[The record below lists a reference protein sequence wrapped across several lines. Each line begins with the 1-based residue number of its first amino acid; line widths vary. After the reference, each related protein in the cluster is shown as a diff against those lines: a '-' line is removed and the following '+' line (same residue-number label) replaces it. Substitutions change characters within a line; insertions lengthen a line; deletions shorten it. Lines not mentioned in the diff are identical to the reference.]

1 MKRIVTIGGG
11 TGQFTLLSGLKKYPF
26 ELSAIVT
33 MADDG
38 GSTGVLRDELGVL
51 PPGDIRQCLVALSES
66 DKTLRELF
74 LYRFESGALKGH
86 NFGNLFL
93 SALEKMTGNFNEA
106 VKKAAEIL
114 RIRGKVIPVTL
125 DNVRLVARFPDGRR
139 VEHENNL
146 GKEKITPDTTLFL
159 NPLPIANPEAINVI
173 LNADAV
179 ILGPGNFY
187 LSLIPNLLVPGI
199 IEALKKTPAKK
210 IYICNLMNK
219 ENHTGGFTVSD
230 YLEVLSRYTN
240 GNLFDYVVYNTQQP
254 PEELLSRYAEEGEF
268 VEHARSARLCGLTQ
282 SSSINEKHP
291 DSDFAMVA
299 EPREKPK
306 FVGANLLSEKLYEQ
320 KPQDPIRRT
329 LIRHDPDKLAN
340 ILIKLV

>member
-1 MKRIVTIGGG
+1 MKKIVTIGGG
-11 TGQFTLLSGLKKYPF
+11 TGQFTLLSGLKKYSERSPEGRLV

-38 GSTGVLRDELGVL
+38 GSSGLLRDELGVL

-74 LYRFESGALKGH
+74 LYRFETGGLKGH

-93 SALEKMTGNFNEA
+93 SALEKMTGSFDAA

-125 DNVRLVARFPDGRR
+125 DNVRLTAEFLDGRI
-139 VEHENNL
+139 VEHESNL
-146 GKEKITPDTTLFL
+146 EKEKITKETKLFL
-159 NPLPIANPEAINVI
+159 DPQPSSNPEAIRSI
-173 LNADAV
+173 MEADLAV
-179 ILGPGNFY
+179 LGPGNFY
-187 LSLIPNLLVPGI
+187 LSLIPNLLVSGI
-199 IEALKKTPAKK
+199 VEALRKTRAKK

-230 YLEVLSRYTN
+230 YTEILSKYSD
-240 GNLFDYVVYNTQQP
+240 GNLFDRLVYNTKRP

-268 VEHARSARLCGLTQ
+268 VEYDNVKSLPNYL
-282 SSSINEKHP
+282 
-291 DSDFAMVA
+291 
-299 EPREKPK
+299 
-306 FVGANLLSEKLYEQ
+306 GADLLIDKLYEQ
-320 KPQDPIRRT
+320 KSSDPLRRT
-329 LIRHDPDKLAN
+329 LIRHDPDKLAK
-340 ILIKLV
+340 ILMEL